1 MYNPI
6 YERYFRDA
14 AFVTSKANDDARSV
28 LFRKH
33 QMMWNMLADCKPSSI
48 PQAALVERTG
58 ATALHH
64 VLWLREEGTAL
75 RDSLSWR
82 EGRRGA
88 LWTRRA
94 ERQVH
99 EHMSRVYRSLA
110 SLRSVLR

>member
-1 MYNPI
+1 MPNPI

-33 QMMWNMLADCKPSSI
+33 QAMWNMLADCKPSSI
-48 PQAALVERTG
+48 PQAALVERAG

-64 VLWLREEGTAL
+64 VLWLKEEGSAL

-88 LWTRRA
+88 RWTQRA
-94 ERQVH
+94 ERRVR
-99 EHMSRVYRSLA
+99 EHMGKVYRSLVTMRTI
-110 SLRSVLR
+110 LK